1 MTEAEREKIG
11 SYEEAFE
18 KIKEETGVNSMNVN
32 KNLKKKVSFVL
43 WDKNFFVVGK
53 KDVVERYKGQ
63 GEKTERLE
71 QDKKDAQEKIAKL
84 KDEKENLMKRFE
96 EMKYSGEQKMSE

>member
-1 MTEAEREKIG
+1 MTESEKEKVT

-18 KIKEETGVNSMNVN
+18 KIKEETGVTSMNE
-32 KNLKKKVSFVL
+32 
-43 WDKNFFVVGK
+43 
-53 KDVVERYKGQ
+53 VVERYKGQ

-71 QDKKDAQEKIAKL
+71 KDRHEAQERIAKL
-84 KDEKENLMKRFE
+84 KDERELLMKKFE